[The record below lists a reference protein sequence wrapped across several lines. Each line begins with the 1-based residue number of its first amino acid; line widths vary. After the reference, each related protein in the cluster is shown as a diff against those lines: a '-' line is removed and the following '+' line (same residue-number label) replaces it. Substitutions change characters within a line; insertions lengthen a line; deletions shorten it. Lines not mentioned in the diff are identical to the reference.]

1 MMHLRWKKRNNLHG
15 LKSPEHTER
24 RYLKSIFVRLKM
36 RISERQRDGA
46 IVAVVIAVIIY
57 TLFNASFLLPPKAY
71 DILHRETGRDQLI
84 VGVTVKE
91 GSQEIYWLPGNSKVY
106 DLLNAAGIGNLEKF
120 NEKTLHTQLSTGHAV
135 SIESV
140 GTIEVGEMD
149 NARKMALNIPININ
163 KATLEDLM
171 FIPGIGEA
179 TALRIIQFRE
189 TSGGFRTLEDLMK
202 IRGIKEKK
210 FAHLKRYLYAGKIS

>member
-1 MMHLRWKKRNNLHG
+1 MK
-15 LKSPEHTER
+15 
-24 RYLKSIFVRLKM
+24 I
-36 RISERQRDGA
+36 RISDRQRDGA
-46 IVAVVIAVIIY
+46 IVAVVIAVIAY
-57 TLFNASFLLPPKAY
+57 TLSNASFLLPSKVNDLPYRDK
-71 DILHRETGRDQLI
+71 GPDQLV
-84 VGVTVKE
+84 VGIAVNPD
-91 GSQEIYWLPGNSKVY
+91 SQGIFWLPRNSKVY
-106 DLLNAAGIGNLEKF
+106 DLLNAAGIGNLERF
-120 NEKTLHTQLSTGHAV
+120 NEKTLYTQLSTGHAV
-135 SIESV
+135 YIESD
-140 GTIEVGEMD
+140 GTIEVGEMN

-171 FIPGIGEA
+171 LISGIGET

>member
-1 MMHLRWKKRNNLHG
+1 MK
-15 LKSPEHTER
+15 
-24 RYLKSIFVRLKM
+24 I
-36 RISERQRDGA
+36 RISDRQRDGA
-46 IVAVVIAVIIY
+46 IVAVVIAVIVY
-57 TLFNASFLLPPKAY
+57 AFSLASFLLPSKVVNLPYRDK
-71 DILHRETGRDQLI
+71 GRDQLV
-84 VGVTVKE
+84 VGIAVNPDLQ
-91 GSQEIYWLPGNSKVY
+91 GIFWLPRNSKVY
-106 DLLNAAGIGNLEKF
+106 DLLNAAGIGNIEKF
-120 NEKTLHTQLSTGHAV
+120 NDKTLHTQLSTGHAV
-135 SIESV
+135 YIESD
-140 GTIEVGEMD
+140 GTIEVGEMN

-171 FIPGIGEA
+171 LIPGIGET

>member
-1 MMHLRWKKRNNLHG
+1 
-15 LKSPEHTER
+15 
-24 RYLKSIFVRLKM
+24 M

-46 IVAVVIAVIIY
+46 IVAVVIAVIVY
-57 TLFNASFLLPPKAY
+57 TLSNASFLLQSKVCDLPYRDKG
-71 DILHRETGRDQLI
+71 HDQLV
-84 VGVTVKE
+84 VGIAVNA
-91 GSQEIYWLPGNSKVY
+91 GSQGIFWLPRNSKVY

-120 NEKTLHTQLSTGHAV
+120 NEKTLHTQLSRGHAV
-135 SIESV
+135 YIESDC
-140 GTIEVGEMD
+140 TIEVGEMD
-149 NARKMALNIPININ
+149 NARKIALNIPININ

-171 FIPGIGEA
+171 LIPGIGET

-210 FAHLKRYLYAGKIS
+210 FAFLKRYLYAGKIS